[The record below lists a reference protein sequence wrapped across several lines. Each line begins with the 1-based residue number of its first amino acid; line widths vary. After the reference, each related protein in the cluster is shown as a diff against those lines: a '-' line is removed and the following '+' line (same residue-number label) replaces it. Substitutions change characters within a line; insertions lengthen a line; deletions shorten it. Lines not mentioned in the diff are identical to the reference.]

1 MKREREG
8 DALEYIEALHPA
20 RSKITFLKR
29 NWQVRSSNGW
39 RRTSCT
45 ILLFNFME
53 HYDFLVLTV
62 YDELI
67 VPEEE
72 HAVAKEFM
80 FTSGYC
86 EVCSRYS
93 LSDQIKQIRYFS
105 L

>member
-1 MKREREG
+1 MHHI
-8 DALEYIEALHPA
+8 ALY
-20 RSKITFLKR
+20 
-29 NWQVRSSNGW
+29 
-39 RRTSCT
+39 
-45 ILLFNFME
+45 FME
-53 HYDFLVLTV
+53 HYDFPVLTV

>member
-1 MKREREG
+1 
-8 DALEYIEALHPA
+8 
-20 RSKITFLKR
+20 
-29 NWQVRSSNGW
+29 
-39 RRTSCT
+39 
-45 ILLFNFME
+45 ME